1 MSIRWYQL
9 ESDSA
14 DADIPVTLADQT
26 NINAFS
32 RLNSRADEVIELL
45 EGLTKSVEDLEEV
58 ETEMELMDEEEIIMW
73 VILWWL
79 RVMTSWWNLA
89 VHEYAR
95 SVWIM
100 LASAPCFGTDQ
111 TSLKQY
117 SNPFARKQQTIQYPI
132 LTTPISYTGTKSTH
146 PSSIYQQVKY

>member
-1 MSIRWYQL
+1 MLISTRLSQL

-58 ETEMELMDEEEIIMW
+58 ETEMELMDEEEIIM
-73 VILWWL
+73 
-79 RVMTSWWNLA
+79 
-89 VHEYAR
+89 
-95 SVWIM
+95 
-100 LASAPCFGTDQ
+100 
-111 TSLKQY
+111 
-117 SNPFARKQQTIQYPI
+117 
-132 LTTPISYTGTKSTH
+132 
-146 PSSIYQQVKY
+146 